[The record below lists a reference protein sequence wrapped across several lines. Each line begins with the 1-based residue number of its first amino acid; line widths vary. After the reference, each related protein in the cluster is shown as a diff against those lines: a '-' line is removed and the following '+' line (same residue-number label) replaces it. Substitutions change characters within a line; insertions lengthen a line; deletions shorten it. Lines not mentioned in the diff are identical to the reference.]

1 MHTSIASYR
10 SQNHERDKVRELIPQ
25 YLRDGA
31 TNLISFMEEYYD
43 YLNRD
48 GFASYELAHIIDEN
62 DIDVTSEKYLDAIQG
77 EIAKIVPNS
86 SVLDRNTL
94 YKRIVHYYRIKGT
107 PESVN
112 VFFQMMFDYCGGCV
126 LSRR

>member
-48 GFASYELAHIIDEN
+48 GFASYELAHIIDEKCIILLTICLN
-62 DIDVTSEKYLDAIQG
+62 SLLELTTPTSRHTQKIMGIYQGLIKYRTHTFGKILAI
-77 EIAKIVPNS
+77 K
-86 SVLDRNTL
+86 
-94 YKRIVHYYRIKGT
+94 
-107 PESVN
+107 
-112 VFFQMMFDYCGGCV
+112 
-126 LSRR
+126 